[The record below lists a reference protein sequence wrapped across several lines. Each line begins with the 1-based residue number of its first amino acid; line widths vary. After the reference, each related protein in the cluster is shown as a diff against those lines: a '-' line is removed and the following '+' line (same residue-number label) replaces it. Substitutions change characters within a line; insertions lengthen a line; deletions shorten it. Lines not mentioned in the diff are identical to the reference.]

1 MKSVVKN
8 SLNKAGITSLKPV
21 QKKVIP
27 EIEAGKNLFVQSETG
42 SGKTLSYLI
51 PVLDM
56 CEPMQDHP
64 QALILVPTREL
75 ALQVSDTASQVSL
88 LTRHHI
94 VTVIGGLDIHKQ
106 ENALRHH
113 PDIVIGTPGRIMDL
127 VNQNKLHLNE
137 LKICILDEADQ
148 IISTGQKEQTL
159 SILHNVHVQT
169 VCLSATMNDQVIS
182 FLPEPYEILQFDN
195 NHLNKNIT
203 SYYIET
209 EDKQSTLFSLLDTLP
224 VSQAIIFSNYK
235 KDSACLAELLQ
246 KRNIL
251 CNDFSSEY
259 EEKKRIHI
267 LNDFKKGKLRIL
279 VATDAAAR
287 GLDIT
292 DVSHIIHYDVPAD
305 YETYIHRSGRTAHQG
320 NTGITITL
328 MSTEDKQTETGK
340 WILEHSQIYTEKD
353 IHPSDLTIPLQK
365 DDADNHLSVI
375 RIHAGRKDKIRPK
388 DIIGSLC
395 TIFPFKDIGVLE
407 IQDTYTSVTMLK
419 PVSSIPDHIHI
430 KGKNRKLTI
439 EKN

>member
-1 MKSVVKN
+1 MKSIVKN
-8 SLNKAGITSLKPV
+8 SLKEAGITSLKPV

-56 CEPMQDHP
+56 CEAMQNNP

-75 ALQVSDTASQVSL
+75 ALQVSDTADKVSS

-94 VTVIGGLDIHKQ
+94 VTLIGGMDIHKQ

-127 VNQNKLHLNE
+127 VNQDKLHLNE
-137 LKICILDEADQ
+137 LKLCILDEADQ

-159 SILHNVHVQT
+159 SILNNVHVQT

-182 FLPEPYEILQFDN
+182 FLPEPYEILQLDD
-195 NHLNKNIT
+195 NHLNENIT

-209 EDKQSTLFSLLDTLP
+209 EDKLHTLFSLLETLP
-224 VSQAIIFSNYK
+224 ISQAIIFSNYK
-235 KDSACLAELLQ
+235 KDAAYLSEQL
-246 KRNIL
+246 KNRNIL
-251 CNDFSSEY
+251 CSDFSSDY

-267 LNDFKKGKLRIL
+267 LNNFKKGNIRIL

-292 DVSHIIHYDVPAD
+292 DVSHIIHYDIPID
-305 YETYIHRSGRTAHQG
+305 YQTYIHRSGRTAHQG

-328 MSTEDKQTETGK
+328 MNSEDMTAETGI
-340 WILEHSQIYTEKD
+340 WIQEHSLLYTEKD
-353 IHPSDLTIPLQK
+353 IHPSDLSIPLHKEETDTHQT
-365 DDADNHLSVI
+365 VI

-395 TIFPFKDIGVLE
+395 TLFPFEDIGVLE
-407 IQDTYTSVTMLK
+407 IQDTYTSVSMLK
-419 PVSSIPDHIHI
+419 PVSSLPDHIRI

-439 EKN
+439 DKR